1 MAKLNVTTKWN
12 VLWAQKDGP
21 GTVPQLVSCYTMDSF
36 PIPRGALTP
45 THCWNPITGTYD
57 VTARMRAPA
66 DLPTASLDG
75 LTFKEASWL
84 EKAFRRGCDIYLYVN
99 SYNCPPR
106 TSFTGF
112 DRGYVLK
119 AAMLETE
126 TPAGLLQRDDEAP
139 STHAF
144 DVQMAGV
151 EKYFSLGEYRRT
163 TAEVTIINDL
173 VVVGGPQCQGECGPG
188 KDAGDVMYHVASN
201 AVAVTANVQYSVD
214 GGQTWTNTSA
224 DPLAASELGASIVAI
239 PWDTNHWRLIVA
251 LGTTRVAGPMVVS
264 YADVDIIAAPATTV
278 WTEVTLGATNGEYAL
293 HSGALFAMD
302 RFHIWCVTDQGETYF
317 SSDGGASWAAQGTAA
332 LVADELNYVNF
343 ISESVGVAVG
353 GSTGASH
360 VCIVTVD
367 GGLHWAARAFVG
379 PGATVMAWS
388 VAVISAKW
396 WHITFEDGSIWMTQD
411 GGYTYVALPVAAP
424 AGYTIPAML
433 DISAVD
439 ECCLWASG
447 MALEGANN
455 YGIILRSVNGGYD
468 WENWLTVVLDDGTT
482 GIKSINP
489 VSYNRAIGV
498 GNLATTAVIYDV
510 TD

>member
-1 MAKLNVTTKWN
+1 MAKVNVTTKWN

-21 GTVPQLVSCYTMDSF
+21 GTVPQLLSCYSMDSF
-36 PIPRGALTP
+36 PIPSGALTP
-45 THCWNPITGTYD
+45 THCWNPITGKYD
-57 VTARMRAPA
+57 VTARKRAPG

-106 TSFTGF
+106 TAFTGF

-119 AAMLETE
+119 AAMQETE
-126 TPAGLLQRDDEAP
+126 TPAGLLQRDDEVDT
-139 STHAF
+139 THAF
-144 DVQMAGV
+144 DVQMMGV
-151 EKYFSLGEYRRT
+151 EKYFALGEYSRT
-163 TAEVTIINDL
+163 TAEAAALNDL

-188 KDAGDVMYHVASN
+188 KDPGDVMYA
-201 AVAVTANVQYSVD
+201 AAANVGAATPDVQYSVD

-224 DPLAASELGASIVAI
+224 DPFAVSEEIASIVAI
-239 PWDTNHWRLIVA
+239 PIDKNHWRLICA

-293 HSGALFAMD
+293 HSGALFALD
-302 RFHIWCVTDQGETYF
+302 VFHIWCCTDQGEVYF
-317 SSDGGASWAAQGTAA
+317 SSDAGATWTAQGTAA
-332 LVADELNYVNF
+332 LAADALNYVHF

-360 VCIVTVD
+360 ALISTVD
-367 GGLHWAARAFVG
+367 GGLHWALCTFTG
-379 PGATVMAWS
+379 PGATVMAWA
-388 VAVISAKW
+388 VTVISAKW
-396 WHITFEDGSIWMTQD
+396 WYVAFENGTIYVTWD
-411 GGYTYVALPVAAP
+411 GGHNWTLLPVAAP
-424 AGYTIPAML
+424 AGYTLPEML
-433 DISAVD
+433 DIAAVD
-439 ECCLWASG
+439 ECCLWACG
-447 MALEGANN
+447 RALAGGNS

-468 WENWLTVVLDDGTT
+468 WESWLTTVHDGAT
-482 GIKSINP
+482 GMNAVAPI
-489 VSYNRAIGV
+489 SYNRGV
-498 GNLATTAVIYDV
+498 AVGDLAGAVATIYDV